1 MDKLLKVDPGFADK
15 EFMYQKEILQK
26 KLKKSN
32 LDLNEKTLQEYIL
45 ASLFQKEVENEE
57 VIQVVYLYID
67 FILLSI
73 YRLKQ
78 CWTTI
83 QLPIGRSDWI
93 QFSMH

>member
-57 VIQVVYLYID
+57 VTTTG
-67 FILLSI
+67 SI
-73 YRLKQ
+73 SL
-78 CWTTI
+78 
-83 QLPIGRSDWI
+83 
-93 QFSMH
+93 H